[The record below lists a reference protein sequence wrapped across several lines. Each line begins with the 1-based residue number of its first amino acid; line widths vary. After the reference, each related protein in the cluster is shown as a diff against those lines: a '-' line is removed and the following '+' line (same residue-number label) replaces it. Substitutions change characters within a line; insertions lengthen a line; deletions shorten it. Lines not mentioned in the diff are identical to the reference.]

1 MSLWGDIRD
10 RVNGEIVRKEDEY
23 ITSLKY
29 RIKEVLSKKV
39 GVDNLPIRMFF
50 IDVDDDVKGMVIKYS
65 ITLQAVMHQDGSRD
79 FYTEENVNRFLEL
92 SSTGKI
98 LNIQ

>member
-1 MSLWGDIRD
+1 
-10 RVNGEIVRKEDEY
+10 
-23 ITSLKY
+23 
-29 RIKEVLSKKV
+29 
-39 GVDNLPIRMFF
+39 MFF